1 MGRVAFLS
9 LRFLQLVLSVA
20 SIGLSA
26 YGTFPAMASTA
37 WVEGRL
43 TLPEVVHDYD
53 QRSRGSAPSPFSYL
67 MTSSI
72 VSIIS
77 VVYLTVAP
85 LYIPRIYHQYAG
97 VVVESVNAALY
108 FAGFIAIAVFIGSL
122 IMCEG
127 TVCSCARADAVVA
140 AGQFTAWITTTAFTA
155 KELFQKTFQEPKKDI
170 DGREMG
176 QA

>member
-1 MGRVAFLS
+1 MSRIAFLS
-9 LRFLQLVLSVA
+9 LRALQLALSIA

-26 YGTFPAMASTA
+26 Y
-37 WVEGRL
+37 
-43 TLPEVVHDYD
+43 VVNDYN
-53 QRSRGSAPSPFSYL
+53 QRSRNSAPSPFTYL
-67 MTSSI
+67 MVSSI
-72 VSIIS
+72 FSIIS
-77 VVYLTVAP
+77 VAYLSLTP
-85 LYIPRIYHQYAG
+85 LFVPRIYHQYAA

-140 AGQFTAWITTTAFTA
+140 AGQFTVWITTTAFTA
-155 KELFQKTFQEPKKDI
+155 KDLFKKAFQEPKKDGE
-170 DGREMG
+170 GREMG